1 MTKLLATFAAYLQAK
16 FPVNRIVVLLTPVF
30 VTLSGYASAWM
41 AEHFPGLPQFTSAQI
56 TGFMVA
62 GAVAGLTAAYRWLK
76 GWEAHEARTAPK
88 QATEIKPVKV
98 NVEPTLAKTA
108 RNTASKAAAKK

>member
-1 MTKLLATFAAYLQAK
+1 MIKLLAKAAAYLQEE
-16 FPVNRIVVLLTPVF
+16 FPVNRVVVLATPGF
-30 VTLSGYASAWM
+30 VALSGYVSAWM

-76 GWEAHEARTAPK
+76 GWEAHEARTAPRL
-88 QATEIKPVKV
+88 ATAVLTEGKAV
-98 NVEPTLAKTA
+98 AKAT
-108 RNTASKAAAKK
+108 TKAAAKKA

>member
-1 MTKLLATFAAYLQAK
+1 MLKLLSKLAAYLQSK
-16 FPVNRIVVLLTPVF
+16 FPVNRIVVLLAPAF

-62 GAVAGLTAAYRWLK
+62 GAAAGLTTAYRWLK
-76 GWEAHEARTAPK
+76 GWEAHEARIPPKVVTVTAK
-88 QATEIKPVKV
+88 LDGKEV
-98 NVEPTLAKTA
+98 AKAVT
-108 RNTASKAAAKK
+108 KAK